1 MGQFWLLRDKKDIT
15 ERLVFFEQW
24 LMENWDGSY
33 PIKWEVGRYKHKR
46 SLSQNALFHVWCREI
61 ALHFAE
67 RGADVNEESMKELL
81 CYKHLGTEDRV
92 VNQTVITGQVRQT
105 SKLDTGEMT
114 ELLEKVLA
122 WALDH
127 GVKVSNPPDSEFA
140 RLSSGFGNP

>member
-1 MGQFWLLRDKKDIT
+1 MGQFWLVKSKDQIT

-24 LMENWDGSY
+24 LMTEWDGTY
-33 PIKWEVGRYKHKR
+33 PIKWEVSRFKAKR

-61 ALHFAE
+61 ASHFAAQ
-67 RGADVNEESMKELL
+67 GADVNEESMKELL

-92 VNQTVITGQVRQT
+92 VGKTVIAGQVRQT

-114 ELLEKVLA
+114 ELLDKVLA

-127 GVKVSNPPDSEFA
+127 GVKVSNPPDSEYA
-140 RLSSGFGNP
+140 RLSSGGL